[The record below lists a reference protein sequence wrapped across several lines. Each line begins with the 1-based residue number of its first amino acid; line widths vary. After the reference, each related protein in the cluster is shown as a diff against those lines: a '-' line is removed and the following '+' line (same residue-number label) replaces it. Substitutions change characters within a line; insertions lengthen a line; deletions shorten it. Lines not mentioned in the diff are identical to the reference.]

1 MAANPI
7 NVVDTLRAVQYDGT
21 NSSDIAA
28 LDPGFDFN
36 NDSEAGGVWTFQSP
50 PDSALFNVPT
60 DSWILFGQNMVFS
73 VKTDA
78 EFLLQHQCN
87 ITCEDFDSQIEEAIE
102 TALETMP
109 SGSMVRSVGVG
120 AVPTLLLSTS
130 ANVDVQLQ
138 PAMPDTSFTAYASKF
153 AAVSLV
159 DLAINSVTIIDNDTV
174 RVNVSNTG
182 LITLSGA
189 SVMVHAVV

>member
-21 NSSDIAA
+21 NSGDIAA

-36 NDSEAGGVWTFQSP
+36 NDTEVGGVWSFQSP
-50 PDSALFNVPT
+50 PDATAHVVPT
-60 DSWILFGQNMVFS
+60 GSWILYGQNQVFY
-73 VKTDA
+73 VKTNT
-78 EFLLQHQCN
+78 EFGLQNDCN
-87 ITCEDFDSQIEEAIE
+87 ITCADLDN
-102 TALETMP
+102 ALEGALDGLP
-109 SGSMVRSVGVG
+109 EGVMVRSFGVA

-138 PAMPDTSFTAYASKF
+138 PAMPDTNFTAYASKF

-182 LITLSGA
+182 LITLAGA
-189 SVMVHAVV
+189 SVTVHAVA

>member
-1 MAANPI
+1 MTANPI

-21 NSSDIAA
+21 NSSDITA
-28 LDPGFDFN
+28 LDPGFSFN
-36 NDSEAGGVWTFQSP
+36 NDSEAGGIWSFQSP
-50 PDSALFNVPT
+50 PDSTSFNVPT
-60 DSWILFGQNMVFS
+60 GSWILYAQDQVFF
-73 VKTDA
+73 VKTNA
-78 EFLLQHQCN
+78 EFVSQNDCN
-87 ITCEDFDSQIEEAIE
+87 ITCSDFDAQVDAAIEEA
-102 TALETMP
+102 LESMP
-109 SGSMVRSVGVG
+109 SGSMVRSVGVA
-120 AVPTLLLSTS
+120 AVPTLLLSSS

-159 DLAINSVTIIDNDTV
+159 DLAINSVTIIDTDAV

-182 LITLSGA
+182 LVTLSGA